1 MTSRDAPTKTTPAFF
16 QRMARPPRQPSHGS
30 KSQVN
35 IVWYVYIYIYIVY
48 NNDHDDDDDD
58 DLRQQ

>member
-35 IVWYVYIYIYIVY
+35 IVWYVYIYIVY

-58 DLRQQ
+58 LRQQ